1 MDTLEIHAG
10 HDFDTEAGAA
20 RGQRGDRPRQRDGG
34 SRRTEM
40 RGRTSHRG
48 SHVRGPSRRP
58 REAGHREAP
67 CGGGRSTPG
76 SGSGRSTTREVVRAD
91 PAPPAPEA
99 SAANP
104 SGAVE
109 APPQQRAT
117 SPDSEGLPAGPP
129 SDGPAVP
136 SICQLPVPSDQE
148 GRRLQLAE
156 VQRRLAGMDRWHEYV
171 MGLLCYLATHSRQYG
186 SREGELQRLIGEDVA
201 ASHQQAIGHRNDRI
215 RELEG
220 QLTNNRAQ
228 HRAIEVLRSALATLE
243 APPTPG
249 M

>member
-1 MDTLEIHAG
+1 
-10 HDFDTEAGAA
+10 
-20 RGQRGDRPRQRDGG
+20 
-34 SRRTEM
+34 M
-40 RGRTSHRG
+40 RGRSSHRG

-58 REAGHREAP
+58 REAGHRAAP
-67 CGGGRSTPG
+67 CGRGRSTPG
-76 SGSGRSTTREVVRAD
+76 SGSGRSITREVVRAN
-91 PAPPAPEA
+91 PAPPAPEV
-99 SAANP
+99 SVANP
-104 SGAVE
+104 SRAVQ
-109 APPQQRAT
+109 APPQQCAA
-117 SPDSEGLPAGPP
+117 SPDSEGLPTGPP
-129 SDGPAVP
+129 SDGPAGPAMP
-136 SICQLPVPSDQE
+136 SIRQLPVPSDQE

-171 MGLLCYLATHSRQYG
+171 MGLLCYLATHHRQYG

-228 HRAIEVLRSALATLE
+228 HRVIEVLRSALVTLE